1 MSKIIEL
8 SELRKKIDDL
18 DREIVK
24 ILEKRYAI
32 AEDVAA
38 YKEANNL
45 PIYNREREEEVIKK
59 NLDYLQEKEYEDE
72 VRKTF
77 VNIMEFSK
85 DIQIRKIKRKCRS
98 TNATEKILGFQ
109 GVEGSFSHE
118 ALLDYFSDYKEL
130 KKYEEFEDVFIAINK
145 GEIDYGIIPMDNS
158 STGEIADAYDLVRK
172 YGNYIIGEIAL
183 QVEQNLLGLPGTK
196 LEDIKEVYSH
206 PQAFYQSSEFLK
218 KHPQWKWITY
228 PNTAASAKYVK
239 VEGDKTK
246 AAIASMNAKKFY
258 DLEVIEKGISYNK
271 NNSTRFVIIGRELEL
286 SNKSNKVS
294 IITSTPHKAGGL
306 FGLIQIFAKK
316 GLNML
321 SIKSRPM
328 LDRPWEYFFY
338 IDFEG
343 NLENEETKA
352 AIEEIKNTSSYFKV
366 LGNYKKDI
374 HIL

>member
-1 MSKIIEL
+1 MGKIIEL
-8 SELRKKIDDL
+8 SELRTKIDDL
-18 DREIVK
+18 DKQLVK
-24 ILEKRYAI
+24 ILEERYAI
-32 AEDVAA
+32 AEHVAA
-38 YKEANNL
+38 YKEAKNL
-45 PIYNREREEEVIKK
+45 PIYNQEREEEVIKK
-59 NLDYLQEKEYEDE
+59 NLNYLGDDLYEDE

-85 DIQIRKIKRKCRS
+85 DIQIRRLKRKI
-98 TNATEKILGFQ
+98 EKTDAPEKVLGFQ

-118 ALLDYFSDYKEL
+118 ALQNFFSEYKEL
-130 KKYEEFEDVFIAINK
+130 KKYEEFEDVFIAINN

-183 QVEQNLLGLPGTK
+183 KVEQNLLGLPGTK
-196 LEDIKEVYSH
+196 LDDIKEVYSH

-218 KHPQWKWITY
+218 KHPSWKWITY

-239 VEGDKTK
+239 VEGDKSK
-246 AAIASMNAKKFY
+246 AAIASMNAKEFY
-258 DLEVIEKGISYNK
+258 GLEVIKENISHNK
-271 NNSTRFVIIGRELEL
+271 NNSTRFVLIGSEILL
-286 SNKSNKVS
+286 DKDSNKIS

-306 FGLIQIFAKK
+306 FSLIQIFADK

-343 NLENEETKA
+343 NLDDESTKA
-352 AIEEIKNTSSYFKV
+352 AIEEIKLKSSYFKI

-374 HIL
+374 NIL